1 MIDLQQYRATIGCF
15 NLKVQCMLDSARS
28 SPTFVALSA
37 LVVWRRVI
45 ELGQVLHSDVRV
57 APLAYFDLLLCYS
70 NVYQVYGILCS
81 RLLLCGD
88 VESNPGPTGYRSCPQ
103 CGANVSIRSIAC
115 SCGYVFRKG
124 KGKGSGR
131 PKSHPVG
138 RPIGTTRSAGYNV
151 GTGRPAGTTRD
162 AGSDVGTG
170 RLPEMLV
177 VM

>member
-1 MIDLQQYRATIGCF
+1 
-15 NLKVQCMLDSARS
+15 MLDSARS
-28 SPTFVALSA
+28 SPTFVALNA
-37 LVVWRRVI
+37 LVVLRRVI
-45 ELGQVLHSDVRV
+45 EIGQVLHSDVRV

-70 NVYQVYGILCS
+70 NVYQIYSILCS

-88 VESNPGPTGYRSCPQ
+88 IESNPGPTGYRSCPQ
-103 CGANVSIRSIAC
+103 CGANVSIRSISC

-151 GTGRPAGTTRD
+151 GTGRPVGTTRD
-162 AGSDVGTG
+162 DGSDVSTG
-170 RLPEMLV
+170 S
-177 VM
+177 